1 MLVHLVATQ
10 TPCSL
15 EIHPKPIKIDFVNS
29 KNYTKLLGYIKD
41 LSIDQSRLEETFRGC
56 LMSNVDADF
65 DETKGSW
72 SSKAISGD
80 SLGGFIAAK
89 HSFIPYIV
97 DVASAEAYP
106 LRDDLLLAQQ
116 IGYCQVEIQRDCMED
131 VNIMLDGGFSTTATM
146 AIYDECAQ
154 YWKEFVAI
162 SISHYSRICN
172 SVTHELARQAY

>member
-15 EIHPKPIKIDFVNS
+15 ERHPKPIKIDFVNS

-65 DETKGSW
+65 DE
-72 SSKAISGD
+72 
-80 SLGGFIAAK
+80 
-89 HSFIPYIV
+89 
-97 DVASAEAYP
+97 
-106 LRDDLLLAQQ
+106 
-116 IGYCQVEIQRDCMED
+116 
-131 VNIMLDGGFSTTATM
+131 GFSTTATM